1 MIYLV
6 IFLSLV
12 AIAELVALLWLH
24 TSVYEGEV
32 NGHPFVF
39 HPLKKK
45 EVGEFIRDIYVF
57 AVKDSSEEVINIL
70 KDKGGDIVK
79 ESFERDGVI
88 DKALQV
94 AWDKGRDKGFNEAIT
109 ITATNYFPLK
119 DDKHPN

>member
-45 EVGEFIRDIYVF
+45 EVGQPLPS
-57 AVKDSSEEVINIL
+57 KDRSIL
-70 KDKGGDIVK
+70 
-79 ESFERDGVI
+79 EHFS
-88 DKALQV
+88 
-94 AWDKGRDKGFNEAIT
+94 
-109 ITATNYFPLK
+109 
-119 DDKHPN
+119 